1 MKFITPALISLSIFS
16 CISLAAPAVKS
27 SSTTVTCKPTYSGK
41 LFVTNLKNLTNT
53 ADTTQRGY
61 NIELDTDY
69 DENGNESD
77 YLGKQWSRG
86 QSDFIFEKCN
96 SKGSNQYGVIK
107 FQDANSKQVI
117 TANTAIDQVS
127 FNGVEYS
134 GHILGVEDIGTSQNN
149 QLDKQWFKAEYKD
162 DKSVG
167 SYVALTLTGKPND
180 KNHDYDL
187 PNVAFG
193 TSDKFKFDRL
203 LATKSDTKYQLA
215 LFDVKQ
221 L

>member
-16 CISLAAPAVKS
+16 GISLAAPAVES
-27 SSTTVTCKPTYSGK
+27 SSTTVSCKPTFSGK
-41 LFVTNLKNLTNT
+41 LFVTDLKNLTNT
-53 ADTTQRGY
+53 ADTIQRGY
-61 NIELDTDY
+61 NIELDTDF
-69 DENGNESD
+69 DENGNEFD

-96 SKGSNQYGVIK
+96 SKGSNQYGVIN
-107 FQDANSKQVI
+107 ASSKQVI
-117 TANTAIDQVS
+117 TANSGIDQLS
-127 FNGVEYS
+127 FNGAKYS
-134 GHILGVEDIGTSQNN
+134 GHILGVEDIGTSQN

-162 DKSVG
+162 DKSGG
-167 SYVALTLTGKPND
+167 SYVTLTLTGKPND

-193 TSDKFKFDRL
+193 TSDKFKFDNL

-215 LFDVKQ
+215 LFDVKKV
-221 L
+221 